1 MLLAGI
7 HGWKEQGFWGLCI
20 NIKFEFLPDYCFTHQ
35 SCSYFVATS
44 FNVCELVFYSGLP
57 RLWLPASLYLLL
69 PCSRVLHPSGRTLC
83 VQNFSRKFCLQ
94 QEKVTKNCRPI
105 KPLIFRT
112 SCPQPFGPA
121 ELFKIIPDDFV
132 VKIIL
137 RLRSVQKRV
146 QPICTSNSL
155 HAIWPQ
161 SENYFSAGLKGGTNS
176 NVTIHAPLLLLFRLS
191 ISNDQTPDFFTI

>member
-44 FNVCELVFYSGLP
+44 FNVCELLFYSGLP
-57 RLWLPASLYLLL
+57 
-69 PCSRVLHPSGRTLC
+69 VLHPSGRTLC

-132 VKIIL
+132 EKIIL

-146 QPICTSNSL
+146 QPLCTSNGI

-161 SENYFSAGLKGGTNS
+161 SEHHFYAGLKGRERTP
-176 NVTIHAPLLLLFRLS
+176 TLLFRLRFYCFMAWK
-191 ISNDQTPDFFTI
+191 DLTPRFLDPQILLSRDPMLSRRKTW